1 MNSKTY
7 KEYCLELLK
16 REPILWQSYFLP
28 NGKLK
33 PFPSFA
39 GFGRSRIV
47 IQKETLKS
55 LPKDGFKPWLI
66 RNTKIKTKTTEASIR
81 ITGTQLFMRGKVI
94 DMTLL
99 PLPSMKG
106 IRAYNKVWMHNHRVR
121 CRIKILK
128 EKFGITFTL

>member
-7 KEYCLELLK
+7 KEYCLESL
-16 REPILWQSYFLP
+16 RRDPTFWQSYFLP

-39 GFGRSRIV
+39 GFGRSRII

-55 LPKDGFKPWLI
+55 LPKDGFKPWLTH
-66 RNTKIKTKTTEASIR
+66 NTKTKTTEVSIK
-81 ITGTQLFMRGKVI
+81 ITGTQLFMSGKVI
-94 DMTLL
+94 DMTIL

-121 CRIKILK
+121 HRIKTLK
-128 EKFGITFTL
+128 EKYGITYEL